1 MPTGNGP
8 KMGELRRAQLVS
20 THGPGAVVDYL
31 AAKNAPVSGVT
42 LGLDFWRKDECRRIV
57 EPVLEKLL
65 GVRELYEPP
74 VSLGRGDEERIPA
87 LPAVRFPTWQEC
99 PECHGLRHQSQ
110 WFEETGGAGLSC
122 QACSNKMGRTIYVV
136 PARLM
141 MICQRGHLDDFP
153 WREWIEGKHADGCR
167 QSGKLKLRSRGAGL
181 RNLYVDCADC
191 GKGDNLRDAFTK
203 AQQITGGCLGGR
215 PWLGDEAREICDAPA
230 KEVATALR
238 GSSNLFFPHVAS
250 VLTIPP
256 WSDTFRAVLEEYGLW
271 SRIQIA
277 REDFAED
284 GDERDL
290 QRAIVKVA
298 KRLAELTDVP
308 ESEARDRLDAM
319 LAILDSLPDAETP
332 GADMAIRREEWRQF
346 CDASA
351 PPSETFEVREE
362 AVPDVL
368 APWLSRVVRV
378 PRLREVR
385 ALKGFTR
392 RNPPDG
398 TDAQTVASLSSR
410 KINWRPAIA
419 SSGEG
424 IFLALNEDRVT
435 EWEEEDSVKT
445 RAREL
450 HDAWVADWQNRFGR
464 PDETPPQAVTAR
476 GLLVHAFSHAVM
488 LELSITSGYG
498 SASLLERLYA
508 NADGTP
514 MAGVLIYTAT
524 SDNEGTLG
532 GLEREGLSQRIAG
545 TVLRALRRL
554 EWCSSDPL
562 CMSGVSTTS
571 DPLNGAAC
579 HSCLFVPETACELF
593 NRTLDRAVLIGGA
606 GVPGFFEGLL
616 STTTGPCGPSRS

>member
-8 KMGELRRAQLVS
+8 KVGELRRAQLVS

-31 AAKNAPVSGVT
+31 AANNAPVSGVT
-42 LGLDFWRKDECRRIV
+42 LGLASWDIQECRRIV
-57 EPVLEKLL
+57 EPVLERML
-65 GVRELYEPP
+65 GVSALYEPP
-74 VSLGRGDEERIPA
+74 VSLGRGDSDRIPA
-87 LPAVRFPTWQEC
+87 LPVARFPTWQEC
-99 PECHGLRHQSQ
+99 PICHGLRHLSG
-110 WFEETGGAGLSC
+110 WSTETGGAGLSC
-122 QACSNKMGRTIYVV
+122 QACSGRIGRTVYVV

-153 WREWIEGKHADGCR
+153 WLEWIEDRHAYDCR
-167 QSGKLKLRSRGAGL
+167 RSGRLKLRSRGAGL

-191 GKGDNLRDAFTK
+191 GKGNSLRDAFTK
-203 AQQITGGCLGGR
+203 AQQLTGGCRGGH
-215 PWLGDEAREICDAPA
+215 PWLGDGARETCDASS

-238 GSSNLFFPHVAS
+238 GSSNLYFPHVAS

-256 WSDTFRAVLEEYGLW
+256 WSDTFRSVLEEHDLW

-277 REDFAED
+277 LEDFAED

-290 QRAIVKVA
+290 ERAVVRVA
-298 KRLAELTDVP
+298 KRLSELTDMP
-308 ESEARDRLDAM
+308 ESEARDRLNAM
-319 LAILDSLPDAETP
+319 LSLLDSLPDAKTP
-332 GADMAIRREEWRQF
+332 GADAAIRREEWRQF
-346 CDASA
+346 RDASA
-351 PPSETFEVREE
+351 QPSETFEVREE
-362 AVPDVL
+362 TVPDVL
-368 APWLSRVVRV
+368 APWFSAVVRV

-398 TDAQTVASLSSR
+398 ADAQTIASLSSR
-410 KINWRPAIA
+410 KTNWLPAIA

-424 IFLALNEDRVT
+424 IFLALDEDRVA
-435 EWEEEDSVKT
+435 EWEEEDAVKA

-450 HDAWVADWQNRFGR
+450 HDEWVADWRKRFDR
-464 PDETPPQAVTAR
+464 PDETPPQSVTAR
-476 GLLVHAFSHAVM
+476 GLLIHALSHALM

-498 SASLLERLYA
+498 SASLLERLYV
-508 NADGTP
+508 NADGEP

-545 TVLRALRRL
+545 TVHRALGRL

-616 STTTGPCGPSRS
+616 ATRGWP

>member
-42 LGLDFWRKDECRRIV
+42 LGLDYWKRDECRRIV
-57 EPVLEKLL
+57 EPVLERLL

-74 VSLGRGDEERIPA
+74 VSLGRGDEERVPA
-87 LPAVRFPTWQEC
+87 LSAARFPTWQEC
-99 PECHGLRHQSQ
+99 PECHSLRHQSQ

-122 QACSNKMGRTIYVV
+122 QACSHKMGKTIYVV

-167 QSGKLKLRSRGAGL
+167 RSGKLKLRSRGAGL

-191 GKGDNLRDAFTK
+191 GKGDSLRDAFTK
-203 AQQITGGCLGGR
+203 AQQLTDGCRGGR
-215 PWLGDEAREICDAPA
+215 PWLGDDAKEACDAPA

-238 GSSNLFFPHVAS
+238 GSSNLYFPHVAS

-256 WSDTFRAVLEEYGLW
+256 WSDSFRAVLEEHDLW

-277 REDFAED
+277 LEDFADD
-284 GDERDL
+284 GNQRDL
-290 QRAIVKVA
+290 ERAIVRVA
-298 KRLAELTDVP
+298 KRLAELTNTP
-308 ESEARDRLDAM
+308 ESEAYDRLNAM
-319 LAILDSLPDAETP
+319 LALLDSLPDAETP
-332 GADMAIRREEWRQF
+332 GADVAIRREEWRQF
-346 CDASA
+346 RDASA
-351 PPSETFEVREE
+351 PPSETFEVRKE
-362 AVPDVL
+362 AVPDEL
-368 APWLSRVVRV
+368 TPWFSAVVRV

-392 RNPPDG
+392 QHPPDG
-398 TDAQTVASLSSR
+398 TEAQIIAPLSSR
-410 KINWRPAIA
+410 MTSWLPAIA

-424 IFLALNEDRVT
+424 IFLALNEDRLAK
-435 EWEEEDSVKT
+435 WEEEDAVKT

-450 HDAWVADWQNRFGR
+450 HNEWVADWRQRFDR
-464 PDETPPQAVTAR
+464 PDDTPSQSITAR
-476 GLLVHAFSHAVM
+476 GVLIHSLSHALM

-508 NADGTP
+508 NAGGEP
-514 MAGVLIYTAT
+514 MAGVLIYAAT

-545 TVLRALRRL
+545 TVQRALDRL

-606 GVPGFFEGLL
+606 GVPGFFEELL
-616 STTTGPCGPSRS
+616 STSAKP